1 MKDEAQ
7 SVGKCGLWLC
17 AFKGWRELKFKAF
30 VGFELKLA
38 SFWLWLKG
46 WGFKFARKTC
56 AGFCRHLCRH
66 SRVLYELVCEW
77 LCGLLLL
84 AGLRAL
90 LQKLV
95 AGFIATLAKGLRAL
109 RVGFLLA

>member
-1 MKDEAQ
+1 M
-7 SVGKCGLWLC
+7 LWGFATRL
-17 AFKGWRELKFKAF
+17 AFKLSETKR
-30 VGFELKLA
+30 V
-38 SFWLWLKG
+38 
-46 WGFKFARKTC
+46 FALGETC

-77 LCGLLLL
+77 LCELLLL

>member
-1 MKDEAQ
+1 MRVLALAERL
-7 SVGKCGLWLC
+7 GL
-17 AFKGWRELKFKAF
+17 
-30 VGFELKLA
+30 
-38 SFWLWLKG
+38 
-46 WGFKFARKTC
+46 KFARKTC

-77 LCGLLLL
+77 LCELLLL
-84 AGLRAL
+84 AGLRVL

-95 AGFIATLAKGLRAL
+95 VGFMATFAKGLRAL

>member
-1 MKDEAQ
+1 MIKRL
-7 SVGKCGLWLC
+7 VWVKC
-17 AFKGWRELKFKAF
+17 KGWREFYLGQKACS
-30 VGFELKLA
+30 GL
-38 SFWLWLKG
+38 
-46 WGFKFARKTC
+46 FALGETC